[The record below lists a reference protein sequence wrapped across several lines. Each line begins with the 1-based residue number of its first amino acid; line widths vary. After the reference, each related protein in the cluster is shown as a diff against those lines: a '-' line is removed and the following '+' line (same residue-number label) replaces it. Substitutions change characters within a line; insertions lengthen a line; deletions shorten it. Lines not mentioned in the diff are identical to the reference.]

1 MSIKPCKS
9 PLSYLKT
16 ASSESVC
23 SRVSVCFLRGWCWL
37 RRHGH
42 NIETDSIQRGWRGL
56 SQSCILCSLLSL
68 SYFRLFCV
76 CFLFLAFCFLP
87 SSTAILYPSF
97 RTISLSSKIPFCF
110 CLTLCVLCLG
120 LYTPTE
126 NVLSKEMLR
135 QHFLLSVK
143 FSLNMSRNKTE

>member
-1 MSIKPCKS
+1 MF
-9 PLSYLKT
+9 
-16 ASSESVC
+16 ESVLHFMFPAQF
-23 SRVSVCFLRGWCWL
+23 VLFQTFLC
-37 RRHGH
+37 
-42 NIETDSIQRGWRGL
+42 
-56 SQSCILCSLLSL
+56 LL
-68 SYFRLFCV
+68 FV
-76 CFLFLAFCFLP
+76 PGFLF
-87 SSTAILYPSF
+87 SSAILDFSF